1 MNLGMSPIS
10 DIVEDIKMGKMV
22 ILVDDEDRENEGDLI
37 LAADFVS
44 PALINFMAKEA
55 RGLICLSMS
64 GQQAEKLQLPLMVS
78 DNDNLAPNKT
88 AFTVSIEAS
97 TGVTTGI
104 SAQDRARTI
113 FVASRPNA
121 SRADIRMPGHVF
133 PIRAQ
138 AGGVLKRAGHT
149 EASVDLCVL
158 AGLNPA
164 GIICEIMNEDGTM
177 ARTPDLMKFAEK
189 HGIKIGTIE
198 SLVEYRLGNETLV
211 EEVAEAKLP
220 NRFGGDFH
228 VRAFKNT
235 LDGTEHIVVQKGEIH
250 PDESVLVR
258 VHSECLTGDVFGSLR
273 CDCGEQLAKAMN
285 IIERSEKGV
294 LLYLRQEGRGIGLA
308 NKIKAYQLQDNGMDT
323 VEANIHLGFLADHRS
338 YGIGA
343 QILRAIGVGKIRLLT
358 NNPAKRTGLKG
369 YGLEIVER
377 IPLEVNPSL
386 ENRSYL
392 EVKKDKMGHYL
403 KLSESQELNS

>member
-1 MNLGMSPIS
+1 MAMSPINEL
-10 DIVEDIKMGKMV
+10 IEDIKNGKMV
-22 ILVDDEDRENEGDLI
+22 ILVDDEDRENEGDLV

-44 PALINFMAKEA
+44 PQAINFMAREA

-64 GQQAEKLQLPLMVS
+64 GEQAERLQLPLMVS
-78 DNDNLAPNKT
+78 DQDNLTPNKT
-88 AFTVSIEAS
+88 AFTVSIEAAH
-97 TGVTTGI
+97 GVTTGI

-121 SRADIRMPGHVF
+121 SRSDIRMPGHVF

-138 AGGVLKRAGHT
+138 AGGVLRRAGHT

-177 ARTPDLMKFAEK
+177 ARTPDLLAFAKK

-211 EEVAEAKLP
+211 EEVAGAKLP
-220 NRFGGDFH
+220 NRFGSDFKI
-228 VRAFKNT
+228 RAFRNT
-235 LDGTEHIVVQKGEIH
+235 LDGTEHIVVQKGEIN
-250 PDESVLVR
+250 PDEPVLVR

-273 CDCGEQLAKAMN
+273 CDCGQQLAKAMN

-308 NKIKAYQLQDNGMDT
+308 NKIRAYQLQDKGMDT

-377 IPLEVNPSL
+377 IPLEVAPSF
-386 ENRSYL
+386 ENRAYL
-392 EVKKDKMGHYL
+392 EVKKDKMGHFL
-403 KLSESQELNS
+403 KLSESQELNL